1 MAAYVCPAPDPR
13 GEWYLWAD
21 DLTQATAAAIMSGA
35 PWPDAHRP
43 NRGPSQFSLTVEQ
56 WAAAV
61 ANGAVVRPLAD
72 CWDAAMRETGRLD
85 LVGKLR

>member
-1 MAAYVCPAPDPR
+1 MTTYVLNQPDER

-21 DLTQATAAAIMSGA
+21 DPTEATAAAIMAGA

-43 NRGPSQFSLTVEQ
+43 GRALSQYSLTGEQ

-61 ANGAVVRPLAD
+61 EA
-72 CWDAAMRETGRLD
+72 CWDAAMKENGRLD
-85 LVGKLR
+85 LVGKCG